1 MTDVPYSRRVPHGRV
16 VFITQ
21 QLDAAHPTLGA
32 VVPMVRA
39 LAAEVEE
46 ITVLALASAPSE
58 LPGNCLVITF
68 GAPTQLARGRRF
80 AAALRRELQPRPRA
94 VIAHMSPIYAV
105 LAAPLCRPRG
115 VPLVLWFTHWRPST
129 LLRAAVWSSTAVATA
144 HPSSFPLRSR
154 KVVGLGH
161 AIDVDALTCR
171 PASPEMGA
179 VHALA
184 LGRTSRIKGLDVA
197 IAAVRLA
204 RRRGANVELEI
215 RGASEN
221 ADEAT
226 YRREL
231 LELAGDGIRVED
243 AVPWTDLPGVFARTD
258 LLVNATRSG
267 SLDKSVLE
275 ACASCVPA
283 VASSPGFAGLLP
295 DSLRFAPDDAEELAE
310 RLVAFAALE
319 PSSRTELGHELR
331 RRVEEQ
337 HSVKTWARRLLE
349 LAGPA

>member
-1 MTDVPYSRRVPHGRV
+1 VPRGRV

-21 QLDAAHPTLGA
+21 QLDSAHPTLGA

-39 LAAEVEE
+39 LAAEVDE
-46 ITVLALASAPSE
+46 ITVLALGSAPSE
-58 LPGNCLVITF
+58 LPDNCRVVTF
-68 GAPTQLARGRRF
+68 GAPTQPARGRRF
-80 AAALRRELQPRPRA
+80 AAALRAELSPRPRA

-115 VPLVLWFTHWRPST
+115 VPLVLWFTHWRPSA

-144 HPSSFPLRSR
+144 HPRSFPLRSR

-161 AIDVDALTCR
+161 AIDVDTFPCR
-171 PASPEMGA
+171 PESLTEP
-179 VHALA
+179 VRALA
-184 LGRTSRIKGLDVA
+184 LGRTSRIKGLEVA
-197 IAAVRLA
+197 IAAVRRA
-204 RRRGANVELEI
+204 RSRGANVELEI

-221 ADEAT
+221 ADEES

-231 LELAGDGIRVED
+231 LALAGDGIRVED
-243 AVPWTDLPGVFARTD
+243 AVPWTDLPAVFARTD

-283 VASSPGFAGLLP
+283 VASSPGFAELLP
-295 DSLRFAPDDAEELAE
+295 DSLRFAPDDVEQLAD
-310 RLVAFAALE
+310 RLVAFAALA
-319 PSSRTELGHELR
+319 SSERTELGHELR

-349 LAGPA
+349 LAGPE

>member
-1 MTDVPYSRRVPHGRV
+1 VPHGRV

-21 QLDAAHPTLGA
+21 QLDSAHPTLGA

-39 LAAEVEE
+39 LAAEVDE
-46 ITVLALASAPSE
+46 ITVLALGSAPSG
-58 LPGNCLVITF
+58 LPDNCRVVTF

-80 AAALRRELQPRPRA
+80 AAALRNELRPRPRA

-115 VPLVLWFTHWRPST
+115 VPVVLWFTHWRPSA
-129 LLRAAVWSSTAVATA
+129 LLRVAVWSSTAIATA
-144 HPSSFPLRSR
+144 HQSSFPLRSR

-161 AIDVDALTCR
+161 AIDVDALACR
-171 PASPEMGA
+171 PAPAETQS
-179 VHALA
+179 VRALA
-184 LGRTSRIKGLDVA
+184 LGRTARIKGLEVA

-204 RRRGANVELEI
+204 RSRGTNVELEI

-221 ADEAT
+221 AAEEAH
-226 YRREL
+226 RHEL
-231 LELAGDGIRVED
+231 LELAGDGVHVEG
-243 AVPWTDLPGVFARTD
+243 AVPWTELPRVFARTN

-283 VASSPGFAGLLP
+283 VASSPGFAELLP
-295 DSLRFAPDDAEELAE
+295 DSLRFAPDDIEQLAE

-319 PSSRTELGHELR
+319 AADRSELGHELR

-337 HSVKTWARRLLE
+337 HSVKTWAKRLLE

>member
-1 MTDVPYSRRVPHGRV
+1 VPHGRV

-39 LAAEVEE
+39 LAAEVDEV
-46 ITVLALASAPSE
+46 TVLALGSAPSE
-58 LPGNCLVITF
+58 LPDNCRVVTF
-68 GAPTQLARGRRF
+68 GAPTQLARGRNF
-80 AAALRRELQPRPRA
+80 AAALRKELRPRPRA

-115 VPLVLWFTHWRPST
+115 VPLVLWFTHWRPSA
-129 LLRAAVWSSTAVATA
+129 LLRLAVLSSTAVATA
-144 HPSSFPLRSR
+144 HPLSFPLRSR

-171 PASPEMGA
+171 PAPVETRP
-179 VHALA
+179 VRALA
-184 LGRTSRIKGLDVA
+184 LGRTSRIKGLEVA

-204 RRRGANVELEI
+204 RGRGANVELEI

-221 ADEAT
+221 ADEEA
-226 YRREL
+226 YRHRL
-231 LELAGDGIRVED
+231 LELAGDGVRVEG
-243 AVPWTDLPGVFARTD
+243 AVPWTELPHVFARTD

-283 VASSPGFAGLLP
+283 VASSAGFADLLP
-295 DSLRFAPDDAEELAE
+295 DSLRFAPDDAEELAK
-310 RLVAFAALE
+310 RLVAFAALD
-319 PSSRTELGHELR
+319 SSERTALGHGLR

-337 HSVKTWARRLLE
+337 HSVKTWAKRLLE
-349 LAGPA
+349 LADPA